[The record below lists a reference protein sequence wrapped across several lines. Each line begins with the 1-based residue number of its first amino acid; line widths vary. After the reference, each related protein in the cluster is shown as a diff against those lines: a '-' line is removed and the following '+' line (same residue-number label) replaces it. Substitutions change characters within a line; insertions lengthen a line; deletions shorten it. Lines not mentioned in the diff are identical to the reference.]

1 MQGSNTFDGDIN
13 INQGTVKIIG
23 TGGSFYEDSTYTNIA
38 AGATLD
44 MSDNSEQWGGIS
56 GAGTIITGTATNV
69 DVNLVGT
76 RNSVFTGVIQGAGD
90 FIKNGTHTLT
100 ISGASTYTGNND
112 INGGTLVVNAS
123 VITNQPSPL
132 GNSNKVISLG
142 NTSGSTPTSLLLGQ
156 AGVEFGRNIN
166 VRSGNTG
173 LLTLGSNHGA
183 GTSTISGNV
192 ALAKALSVTANAG
205 ATTAFTG
212 VVSGTATAATLT
224 KIGAGT
230 VALNGVNTYVGATTV
245 SAGTLRVNGSVT
257 NTASLTVNNTGTF
270 EAGASQTLK
279 SLVVNAG
286 GKANI
291 AAPAAVLNVKALTIN
306 TAGRMD
312 LGTGTLV
319 VDYTSPA
326 ASPAAA
332 IRTALTAGYGTGNWL
347 GANGITSSA
356 VTDAGKA
363 VGYAEASTLVGPTGG
378 TYKGITLDADAV
390 VVKMTVNGDA
400 TMDGLVNFDD
410 LLALAKAYNSTSGTW
425 VTGDFD
431 YSNIVN
437 FDDLLIL
444 AKNYNKTLGAPLP
457 EALAS
462 QPVEFR
468 ADVAAAFAAA
478 VPEPSSAAIVLAAS
492 GLAMAGR
499 RRRRAGC

>member
-1 MQGSNTFDGDIN
+1 
-13 INQGTVKIIG
+13 
-23 TGGSFYEDSTYTNIA
+23 
-38 AGATLD
+38 
-44 MSDNSEQWGGIS
+44 
-56 GAGTIITGTATNV
+56 
-69 DVNLVGT
+69 
-76 RNSVFTGVIQGAGD
+76 
-90 FIKNGTHTLT
+90 
-100 ISGASTYTGNND
+100 
-112 INGGTLVVNAS
+112 
-123 VITNQPSPL
+123 
-132 GNSNKVISLG
+132 
-142 NTSGSTPTSLLLGQ
+142 
-156 AGVEFGRNIN
+156 
-166 VRSGNTG
+166 
-173 LLTLGSNHGA
+173 
-183 GTSTISGNV
+183 
-192 ALAKALSVTANAG
+192 
-205 ATTAFTG
+205 
-212 VVSGTATAATLT
+212 
-224 KIGAGT
+224 
-230 VALNGVNTYVGATTV
+230 
-245 SAGTLRVNGSVT
+245 
-257 NTASLTVNNTGTF
+257 
-270 EAGASQTLK
+270 
-279 SLVVNAG
+279 
-286 GKANI
+286 
-291 AAPAAVLNVKALTIN
+291 
-306 TAGRMD
+306 
-312 LGTGTLV
+312 

-431 YSNIVN
+431 YCNIVN